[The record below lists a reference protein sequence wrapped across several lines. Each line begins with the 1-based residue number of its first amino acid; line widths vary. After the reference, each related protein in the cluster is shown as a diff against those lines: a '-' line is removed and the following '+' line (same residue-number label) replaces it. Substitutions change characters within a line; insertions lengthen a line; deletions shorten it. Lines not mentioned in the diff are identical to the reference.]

1 VPQLPRH
8 RAQAAAFRARAHG
21 RGAIHTLR
29 VREVLRLT
37 DDAVRVSFEVPEH
50 LREDYRH
57 QAGQHLVI
65 LHPHEGE
72 EIRRSYSICLP
83 ANSTELCVAIRRVE
97 GGAFSSFATT
107 DLRAGAR
114 LRVMTPTGRFIPR
127 LDARHRTHY
136 AAVAA
141 GSGITPIYSI
151 VATILAAE
159 PHSRVTLLFGNRRPS
174 SAMLLDH
181 LNELQRRV
189 GDRLDLHLV
198 YSQEEVE
205 GAGSPGRI
213 DWGRVA
219 AALPDAPAGVDEW
232 FMCGPDELMQAL
244 GRALADRHVP
254 TNRIHTELF
263 AASAASPLSAAELV
277 EISSIVTLRL
287 NDEATTFE
295 LNGRGEPILAAGLRL
310 RSDLPYACR
319 SGLCGTCRARL
330 TEGEVVMERCSAL
343 DLEDRRAGYVLA
355 CVGHPVTE
363 RVTLDFD
370 G

>member
-1 VPQLPRH
+1 MPQLPRH
-8 RAQAAAFRARAHG
+8 KAQAAAFRARAHS

-29 VREVLRLT
+29 VREVRRLT
-37 DDAVRVSFEVPEH
+37 DDAVRVSFEVLEH
-50 LREDYRH
+50 LREDYH
-57 QAGQHLVI
+57 YQAGQHVVI

-83 ANSTELCVAIRRVE
+83 ANSGELTVAIRRVV
-97 GGAFSSFATT
+97 GGTFSTFATT
-107 DLRAGAR
+107 DLRPGAQ
-114 LRVMTPTGRFIPR
+114 LRVMTPTGRFVPR
-127 LDARHRTHY
+127 LDARHRKHY
-136 AAVAA
+136 GAVAA

-159 PHSRVTLLFGNRRPS
+159 PESRVTLLFGNRRPA
-174 SAMLLDH
+174 SAMLLD
-181 LNELQRRV
+181 ELEDLRSRV
-189 GDRLDLHLV
+189 GTRLDLHLV
-198 YSQEEVE
+198 YSQEKVE
-205 GAGSPGRI
+205 GCGLPGRI
-213 DWGRVA
+213 DWARVIT
-219 AALPDAPAGVDEW
+219 ALPDAPAGIDEW
-232 FMCGPDELMQAL
+232 FMCGPDELMHALGQAL
-244 GRALADRHVP
+244 AEREVP
-254 TNRIHTELF
+254 ASRIHTELF
-263 AASAASPLSAAELV
+263 AASSPGPLPATDLVDVDATVILKLDNEL
-277 EISSIVTLRL
+277 TK
-287 NDEATTFE
+287 FE